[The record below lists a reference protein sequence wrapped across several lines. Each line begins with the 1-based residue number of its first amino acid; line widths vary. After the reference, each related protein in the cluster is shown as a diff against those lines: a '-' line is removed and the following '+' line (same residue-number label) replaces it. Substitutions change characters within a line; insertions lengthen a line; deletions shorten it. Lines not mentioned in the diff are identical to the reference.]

1 MRHRLNWILTAC
13 IAVAGL
19 LAVAGCNTFEGLG
32 KDVKSLGSNIEDKAA
47 EKK

>member
-1 MRHRLNWILTAC
+1 MRLRLTWILTGC
-13 IAVAGL
+13 IAFAGL
-19 LAVAGCNTFEGLG
+19 LLAGCNTFEGLG